1 MVAAVA
7 TDEPQMA
14 PKAALAI
21 TAAMARPPL
30 KRAMTTLAKSNSAL
44 EMPPWVAKLPIRMN
58 SGMTDRS

>member
-7 TDEPQMA
+7 TDEPQIA
-14 PKAALAI
+14 PNAAQAS
-21 TAAMARPPL
+21 TAAIARPPR
-30 KRAMTTLAKSNSAL
+30 KRPMTTLANSNSAF